1 MAEIDIDAVTERV
14 TSEQSAAR
22 KTPFDNKAAGVGKP
36 KKFRPRG
43 SKGAKHSMAR
53 DHREAAARGK
63 NNQDGGKARDQ
74 GGGD

>member
-43 SKGAKHSMAR
+43 GKGAKAR
-53 DHREAAARGK
+53 LSASGQRAAKASGGQCQPTK
-63 NNQDGGKARDQ
+63 QDVWEYP
-74 GGGD
+74 